1 MALVRWSARKCP
13 GEQPLRRILVEEV
26 LQLFCQPLNIN
37 RLCQIPI
44 EARLQSLFS
53 VALHSIGRKGK
64 YLHVGKTWRVPKLV
78 ENGVSVQHRHLN
90 IEQDEV
96 GLSLLDSVEGL
107 LTILGFNHLVAA
119 SLQNFA
125 YQFPIWQ
132 VVFGHKDLAH
142 DCPTVLASGGLLTAL
157 TSCAK
162 RSFFQDTSFRNKA
175 RAPRFRILLSRS
187 VRSFAVRTKTGTS
200 HNSGISFIAQRTS
213 KPSISGIIRSSR
225 IASTSTFDK
234 NSRASLPLDT
244 VCGV

>member
-1 MALVRWSARKCP
+1 MVGQEVP
-13 GEQPLRRILVEEV
+13 GGRQLLRRTLVEKV

-53 VALHSIGRKGK
+53 VALHSVGRKGK

-78 ENGVSVQHRHLN
+78 DDGVAVQHRHLN

-96 GLSLLDSVEGL
+96 GLSLLDPVEGL

-119 SLQNFA
+119 DLQNFA

-132 VVFGHKDLAH
+132 IVFGHKDLAH
-142 DCPTVLASGGLLTAL
+142 DCPTVLASGGLPTAL

-162 RSFFQDTSFRNKA
+162 RSLFHDVSFWNKA
-175 RAPRFRILLSRS
+175 RTSRFRILLSGS
-187 VRSFAVRTKTGTS
+187 VRSFA
-200 HNSGISFIAQRTS
+200 
-213 KPSISGIIRSSR
+213 
-225 IASTSTFDK
+225 
-234 NSRASLPLDT
+234 
-244 VCGV
+244 